1 MGQTQKTLS
10 SQVMRTLSSE
20 GQGMDAPGS
29 KGLEAEDTPEIVRTP
44 VTRVPACESRLA
56 LKGNVVTCC
65 MGCFRQ
71 SWAKEQR
78 LDSNGLRFAVDR
90 NE

>member
-29 KGLEAEDTPEIVRTP
+29 KGLEAEDTPEIVRTRGHQGP
-44 VTRVPACESRLA
+44 SV
-56 LKGNVVTCC
+56 
-65 MGCFRQ
+65 
-71 SWAKEQR
+71 
-78 LDSNGLRFAVDR
+78 
-90 NE
+90 